1 MLPSPSL
8 ILPGKLFVVSK
19 LLWDTALSP
28 GQRNHR
34 KGGRCVGCT
43 ARVKNW
49 SSWQGTSTSKADR
62 VLEGL
67 SRKQGRETASALQ
80 RGSSFP
86 RSKPAPERQPYRTQC
101 PFWNIQLQG
110 EAWTGATTLPPVSN
124 GLDAKA
130 FTGWGA
136 HSCSNDTINGKI
148 RQGKQEKLLP
158 CKLRSATLRKIKC
171 VKPTPALST
180 GSKAGGNQYR
190 LVAELFAW
198 LSATYL
204 LTGWAR
210 QATGCFYALVSSPA
224 KGT

>member
-1 MLPSPSL
+1 M
-8 ILPGKLFVVSK
+8 
-19 LLWDTALSP
+19 
-28 GQRNHR
+28 
-34 KGGRCVGCT
+34 
-43 ARVKNW
+43 
-49 SSWQGTSTSKADR
+49 
-62 VLEGL
+62 
-67 SRKQGRETASALQ
+67 
-80 RGSSFP
+80 
-86 RSKPAPERQPYRTQC
+86 
-101 PFWNIQLQG
+101 
-110 EAWTGATTLPPVSN
+110 PPVSN

-204 LTGWAR
+204 LTG
-210 QATGCFYALVSSPA
+210 
-224 KGT
+224 